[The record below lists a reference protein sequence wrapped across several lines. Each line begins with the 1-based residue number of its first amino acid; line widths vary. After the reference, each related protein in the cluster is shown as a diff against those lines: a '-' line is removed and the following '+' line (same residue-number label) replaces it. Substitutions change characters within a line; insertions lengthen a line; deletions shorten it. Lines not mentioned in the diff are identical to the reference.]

1 MKIITKESEIK
12 AVKDKGIVQMYVN
25 AFDNEDSDGD
35 ISMKGSFAKTIQEN
49 LKRIRHFLNHD
60 ITKLLGAPIEMK
72 EDDFGLL
79 VTSQM
84 NMNKE
89 IARDAFEDYKLYQE
103 LGRSLEHSVAVEAI
117 KRDEKDNRY
126 VKEWRLWEYSTLT
139 MWGANAR
146 TPLVSMKSD
155 MKEVIDEMLKRDYS
169 EQRKNLLKSI
179 SETLEGKPLES
190 TTEEPLIKELQ
201 RTVELLNQ

>member
-60 ITKLLGAPIEMK
+60 FTKLLGAPIEMK

-89 IARDAFEDYKLYQE
+89 IARDVFEDYKLYQE

-117 KRDEKDNRY
+117 KRDEEDNRY

>member
-60 ITKLLGAPIEMK
+60 FTKLLGAPIEMK

-89 IARDAFEDYKLYQE
+89 IARDVFEDYKLYQE

-117 KRDEKDNRY
+117 KRDEEDNRY

-139 MWGANAR
+139 MWGANVR

-169 EQRKNLLKSI
+169 EQRKQLLKSI
-179 SETLEGKPLES
+179 SETLEGKPLRS
-190 TTEEPLIKELQ
+190 TTEEPLIKELK

>member
-117 KRDEKDNRY
+117 KRDEEDNRY